1 MTPTETLQH
10 ANPDLYP
17 NAVAIITILLAMP
30 VSTATPEG
38 SFSTMRRVK
47 TYLHSTMETEWL
59 AAHTLIYAYRDI
71 PIDVE
76 AVSSNRR
83 GVLRSGGGGGVTSQ

>member
-1 MTPTETLQH
+1 
-10 ANPDLYP
+10 
-17 NAVAIITILLAMP
+17 MP

-76 AVSSNRR
+76 AVIR
-83 GVLRSGGGGGVTSQ
+83 